1 MHPSSCLS
9 AFFNEAR
16 NKADGGDGNQ
26 SVKDDGNQSV
36 KDSELEVLLG
46 RTAD

>member
-1 MHPSSCLS
+1 MYMHPSSCLS
-9 AFFNEAR
+9 AFFNEAQ
-16 NKADGGDGNQ
+16 NKADGG
-26 SVKDDGNQSV
+26 DGNQSV